1 MIPFPLTFE
10 VLFMYIGF
18 ELIREAGIRIPS
30 PFGSTIGIVGALLV
44 EAAVSAS
51 LVSPIM
57 VIVIAYN
64 RRGILHNSKPGSG
77 NAHTYSNFDFHCA
90 WLCSGPIW
98 DSGWIVHVV
107 LQAIFPDESGGSVFR
122 PCSSKEAGFT

>member
-44 EAAVSAS
+44 GEAAVSAS

-57 VIVIAYN
+57 VIVI
-64 RRGILHNSKPGSG
+64 
-77 NAHTYSNFDFHCA
+77 T
-90 WLCSGPIW
+90 
-98 DSGWIVHVV
+98 
-107 LQAIFPDESGGSVFR
+107 
-122 PCSSKEAGFT
+122 